1 MVLGMMSVSIED
13 GRGGCDG
20 GIHGGEMGVACEIRR
35 KMDRGN
41 IGGECQREG
50 VWMKKRIFGNRLK

>member
-1 MVLGMMSVSIED
+1 
-13 GRGGCDG
+13 
-20 GIHGGEMGVACEIRR
+20 MGVACDIRR

-50 VWMKKRIFGNRLK
+50 AWMKKRIFGNRLK